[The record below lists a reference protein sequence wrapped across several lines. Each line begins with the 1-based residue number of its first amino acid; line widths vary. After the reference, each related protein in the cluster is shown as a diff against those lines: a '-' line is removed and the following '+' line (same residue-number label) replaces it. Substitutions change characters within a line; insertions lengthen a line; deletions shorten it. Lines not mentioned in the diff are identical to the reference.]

1 MISVIL
7 LIFGTF
13 ISTANAAQMAMGGG
27 YWIHNLNGPKPSD
40 TFLGE
45 LAKGLPIIVKKCQPL
60 VPEGFECPSGQTPSI
75 YPRRA
80 CYNLKAGQNWPAP
93 TKINNACD
101 GMKEVIY
108 RIGPNFQNH
117 EIREIK

>member
-40 TFLGE
+40 AFLGE
-45 LAKGLPIIVKKCQPL
+45 LAKGLPIIGIISHKKSL
-60 VPEGFECPSGQTPSI
+60 ITIFGH
-75 YPRRA
+75 
-80 CYNLKAGQNWPAP
+80 KH
-93 TKINNACD
+93 KI
-101 GMKEVIY
+101 K
-108 RIGPNFQNH
+108 NF
-117 EIREIK
+117 IKKFDIFHFKNFNSL